1 MRITKIE
8 VANVAG
14 LARADINL
22 STPVLLVA
30 GANMAGKSSLKDAI
44 SMAMTGVPARVSKK
58 KDLDQ
63 MVHDGAKKGRAT
75 IYSGE
80 EVLGQF
86 TLPKGEFAGPEI
98 KNAEWLTLMID
109 PAKFSAMSSDE
120 RRTALFK
127 ITGCSAGMKAIEPL
141 LAKRSLDMTMFEEVK
156 PMLRSGFP
164 AAEKFAQDK
173 AREAKGAW
181 KATTGEQWGSDKAEG
196 WEPEAITATVEQADL
211 DAATQALA
219 AIDQDLAEA
228 QQTLGQRKAERD
240 AAAGRQQR
248 IAELTELAGLTERR
262 QAKLTEDEKRAA
274 EWGEKLSIAKHAA
287 SGQRNANHQN
297 CPCCSALLEVQADGT
312 LIAAVDDVVQV
323 EDAAELARRV
333 TEYEGYLASAQRAVE
348 NSKRDLQQSKDAA
361 AKLEELQQAEAAA
374 PSDEALA
381 NAQELINDLRQQRAA
396 AYAKQQ
402 ALQEAIDAVAGRSKM
417 IKQAAGWHRE
427 VTNWLAIAEAMSPE
441 GIPADLLS
449 QALAP
454 INQSLSVLAGMAGWP
469 LVEISRD
476 IEVTSQGRPYGL
488 ISESEK
494 WRADTLLALAIAQIT
509 ELRLV
514 VLDRFDVLEPKAR
527 GQVIGLLDKLATMES
542 IDTVIMMGT
551 LKEKPAALPPTF
563 TAAWISN
570 CIVEV

>member
-1 MRITKIE
+1 MRISKIE

-14 LARADINL
+14 LARADIKL

-75 IYSGE
+75 IFSGD
-80 EVLGQF
+80 EVLGQI
-86 TLPKGEFAGPEI
+86 TLPKGEFTGPDL
-98 KNAEWLTLMID
+98 KNAEWLPLVID
-109 PAKFSAMSSDE
+109 PAKFAAMSNDE

-141 LAKRSLDMTMFEEVK
+141 SAKRALDMAMFEEVK

-181 KATTGEQWGSDKAEG
+181 KATTGEVWGGDKAED
-196 WEPEAITATVEQADL
+196 WEPVEITASVDKADLEQA
-211 DAATQALA
+211 TKALA
-219 AIDQDLAEA
+219 VIDQDLAEG
-228 QQTLGQRKAERD
+228 QQTLGQRRAERE

-248 IAELTELAGLTERR
+248 ITELTELAGLVDRR
-262 QAKLTEDEKRAA
+262 QTKLDADNAHMVEWAQKLINA
-274 EWGEKLSIAKHAA
+274 EQAA
-287 SGQRNANHQN
+287 SGDTGIP
-297 CPCCSALLEVQADGT
+297 CPCCDALLVVRDGT
-312 LIAAVDDVVQV
+312 LHQHSGNNADPEAAS
-323 EDAAELARRV
+323 RV
-333 TEYEGYLASAQRAVE
+333 TEYEGYLASAQRAVD

-361 AKLEELQQAEAAA
+361 VALEELKRAEASA
-374 PSDEALA
+374 PSDEAMA
-381 NAQELINDLRQQRAA
+381 NAQELINDLRQQRATA
-396 AYAKQQ
+396 FAKQQ
-402 ALQEAIDAVAGRSKM
+402 AIQEAIEAVEGRAKVIS
-417 IKQAAGWHRE
+417 AATAWHRE
-427 VTNWLAIAEAMSPE
+427 VVGWLAIAEAMSPE

-527 GQVIGLLDKLATMES
+527 GQAIGLLDKLASMES
-542 IDTVIMMGT
+542 IDTAIMIGT
-551 LKEKPAALPPTF
+551 LKEKPGALPPTF
-563 TAAWISN
+563 TAGWISN
-570 CIVEV
+570 CILEV

>member
-22 STPVLLVA
+22 GTGALLVA
-30 GANMAGKSSLKDAI
+30 GANMAGKSSLRDAI
-44 SMAMTGVPARVSKK
+44 SMAMTGQPARVSKK
-58 KDLDQ
+58 NDLDQ
-63 MVHDGAKKGRAT
+63 IIHDGAKKGRAT
-75 IYSGE
+75 VYSGE

-86 TLPKGEFAGPEI
+86 TLPKGEFAGPDI
-98 KNAEWLTLMID
+98 KNAEYLPLVID
-109 PAKFSAMSSDE
+109 PSKFAAMSSDE
-120 RRTALFK
+120 RRTTLFK

-141 LAKRSLDMTMFEEVK
+141 LAKRSLDMTIFEEVK

-196 WEPEAITATVEQADL
+196 WEPEAITASVNPVDLEQATKD
-211 DAATQALA
+211 LA
-219 AIDQDLAEA
+219 AIDSDLTEA
-228 QQTLGQRKAERD
+228 HQTLGQRLAERD

-248 IAELTELAGLTERR
+248 ITELTELADLVDRR
-262 QAKLTEDEKRAA
+262 QTKLNTDSERMA
-274 EWGEKLSIAKHAA
+274 EWAQKLIDAEQAA
-287 SGQRNANHQN
+287 SGETGIA
-297 CPCCSALLEVQADGT
+297 CPCCDALLVLRDGT
-312 LIAAVDDVVQV
+312 LREHKGNNADPEADK
-323 EDAAELARRV
+323 RV
-333 TEYEGYLASAQRAVE
+333 TEYEGYLASARRAVE
-348 NSKRDLQQSKDAA
+348 NSKRDLQQSRDAA
-361 AKLEELQQAEAAA
+361 AKLEELQQAGSAA

-381 NAQELINDLRQQRAA
+381 NAQELINDMRQQRASA
-396 AYAKQQ
+396 FAKQQ
-402 ALQEAIDAVAGRSKM
+402 ALQEAIDAAANRGKV
-417 IKQAAGWHRE
+417 IEQAAGWHRE
-427 VTNWLAIAEAMSPE
+427 VTGWLEIADAMSPE

-454 INQSLSVLAGMAGWP
+454 INQSLSVLASMAGWP

-494 WRADTLLALAIAQIT
+494 WRADTLLAFAIAQLT
-509 ELRLV
+509 ELRMV

-527 GQVIGLLDKLATMES
+527 GQIIGLVDQLVSMDS
-542 IDTVIMMGT
+542 VDTVILMGT
-551 LKEKPAALPPTF
+551 LKEKPAALPPSF

-570 CIVEV
+570 CIVEC

>member
-22 STPVLLVA
+22 NTPVLLVA

-75 IYSGE
+75 IHSGE

-98 KNAEWLTLMID
+98 KNAEWLPLVID
-109 PAKFSAMSSDE
+109 PAKFAAMSSDE

-196 WEPEAITATVEQADL
+196 WEPETITTGVDQAEL
-211 DAATQALA
+211 DAATKALDT
-219 AIDQDLAEA
+219 IDQDLAEA

-240 AAAGRQQR
+240 AAASRQQR
-248 IAELTELAGLTERR
+248 IADLTELAGLVDRR
-262 QAKLTEDEKRAA
+262 QAKLDADNDRMVEWAQKLINAEQAA
-274 EWGEKLSIAKHAA
+274 EGGPAYDPLI
-287 SGQRNANHQN
+287 
-297 CPCCSALLEVQADGT
+297 CPCCNMAIKLENGQLVPHIDSGKTAD
-312 LIAAVDDVVQV
+312 LEAAK
-323 EDAAELARRV
+323 RV

-348 NSKRDLQQSKDAA
+348 NSKRDLQQSTDAA
-361 AKLEELQQAEAAA
+361 AKLEELQDAEATT
-374 PSDEALA
+374 PSEEALA
-381 NAQELINDLRQQRAA
+381 NAQDLINDLRQQRASA
-396 AYAKQQ
+396 FAKQQ
-402 ALQEAIDAVAGRSKM
+402 ALQEAIDAVAGRAKM
-417 IKQAAGWHRE
+417 IEQAAGWHRE
-427 VTNWLAIAEAMSPE
+427 VTNWLAIADAMSPE

-449 QALAP
+449 AALAP